1 MKQDASKPPSSSPR
15 CPITSWLCC
24 FFKKFFS
31 SRQCNLSNSSHENQ
45 CPDSEEQIL
54 AQGREDFMTARTLHF
69 KVLQAKDICIPRTD
83 IVAVPMDV
91 DFKTLVNTFSEC
103 TFSRLP
109 VYQETLDQ
117 IIGIIHI
124 KDVLK
129 YALNPKT
136 FKLKPILRDILFISP
151 SISLR
156 DLLLKMQTTH
166 IHLALVVDEFGG
178 VDGLTTIENVIEE
191 LVGDIH
197 DEHDTKPA
205 PQFLKQGEGVY
216 LADARFHLDEFEEKT
231 GFSLTLPNREED
243 VDTLGGY
250 VIALLGH
257 MPSRGELAVSPNGI
271 ELEVIDAD
279 PRRLNRLRI
288 RLPHKEKNL
297 NEQ

>member
-1 MKQDASKPPSSSPR
+1 MKLDTSKPPSSSR
-15 CPITSWLCC
+15 CPLTSWICC
-24 FFKKFFS
+24 LFKKLFCTNQSTVAKPS
-31 SRQCNLSNSSHENQ
+31 SENY
-45 CPDSEEQIL
+45 CEYSEEQKSP
-54 AQGREDFMTARTLHF
+54 QGREDFMAARTLHF
-69 KVLQAKDICIPRTD
+69 KALRAKDICIPRPD
-83 IVAVPMDV
+83 IIAVPMDV
-91 DFKTLVNTFSEC
+91 DFKTLVQTFSKC

-109 VYQETLDQ
+109 VYKETLDH
-117 IIGIIHI
+117 IIGMIHI

-129 YALNPKT
+129 YALTPKT
-136 FKLKPILRDILFISP
+136 FSLKPILRDILFISP

-197 DEHDTKPA
+197 DDHATKPA
-205 PQFLKQGEGVY
+205 PQFLRHGEGIY
-216 LADARFHLDEFEEKT
+216 LADARFPLDEFEEKT
-231 GFSLTLPNREED
+231 GFCLTLPNREDD

-257 MPSRGELAVSPNGI
+257 MPTRGELAVSPNGV
-271 ELEVIDAD
+271 ELEVTDSD

-288 RLPHKEKNL
+288 SLPPKESPF
-297 NEQ
+297 NES